1 MSFNTRVI
9 TGNAVVIL
17 ISVILF
23 TIAAPPSQLLIN
35 LAIGSG
41 LLVGSS
47 LVLWLLCRQAF
58 TPLSRIVD
66 VIETAA
72 GGNLSVRADDKGV
85 GEIVRLARGFNRMME
100 DMNKAMRQ
108 FYYVAELVRDS
119 VAMVSANTTSMVAAA
134 EDVAMQASTI
144 ATASEEMAAT
154 SGDIALNC
162 QYAAGNAQ
170 TAAEQTTS
178 GVQIILNGAKLM
190 DTIAK
195 RVNDASKTVEGLG
208 KRSDQIDA
216 IVSTIQDIA
225 DQTNLLALNAAI
237 EAARAGEQGRGF
249 AVVADEV
256 RALAERTTKATKEIS
271 AMIQAIQEETRRAV
285 NSMSEGVDEVHRGT
299 DETTRSG
306 EAFNDILHKVSELT
320 TQISQI
326 ASAAEEQTATTQE
339 ISSNIL
345 MITEVV
351 EQNVNNARSTTTAT
365 TLLTQQVDELHNLVS
380 SLQLAKMLE
389 WDDSFLTGIELFDQQ
404 HRQLCDMVNEL
415 YISMQQKRSKEV
427 VGAILDKLIAYTATH
442 FAAEEAAFAK
452 TNFPEDAEHRSHH
465 TKLVQQALDLQS
477 KFNSGEAV
485 LTQSVIEFLQDWLI
499 NHIKGVDKRYGPYL
513 NKHGIR

>member
-1 MSFNTRVI
+1 MSFSTRVI
-9 TGNAVVIL
+9 TGNAFFIL

-23 TIAAPPSQLLIN
+23 TIASPLSQMPVN
-35 LAIGSG
+35 LAIGFG
-41 LLVGSS
+41 LLAGSS
-47 LVLWLLCRQAF
+47 IVLWLLCRQAF
-58 TPLSRIVD
+58 TPISRIVD

-72 GGNLSVRADDKGV
+72 GGNLSVRADDRGV
-85 GEIVRLARGFNRMME
+85 GEIVRLARAFNRMME

-119 VAMVSANTTSMVAAA
+119 VAMVSANTSSMVAAA

-170 TAAEQTTS
+170 TAAGQTTS
-178 GVQIILNGAKLM
+178 GVQIILNGARLM
-190 DTIAK
+190 EAIAK

-208 KRSDQIDA
+208 KRSDQIGA

-237 EAARAGEQGRGF
+237 EAARAGEQGRGLPWWPTKF
-249 AVVADEV
+249 APWRRGPQRHQGDQHHDPGHSGRDA
-256 RALAERTTKATKEIS
+256 
-271 AMIQAIQEETRRAV
+271 RAV

-306 EAFNDILHKVSELT
+306 EAFNDILNKVSELT

-326 ASAAEEQTATTQE
+326 ASAAEEQTATTRE

-345 MITEVV
+345 MITDVV

-365 TLLTQQVDELHNLVS
+365 GLLTQQVDELHKLVS

-389 WDDSFLTGIELFDQQ
+389 WDDSFLTGIALFDQQ

-415 YISMQQKRSKEV
+415 YISMQQKRSKEMT
-427 VGAILDKLIAYTATH
+427 GAILDKLIAYTATH

-452 TNFPEDAEHRSHH
+452 TNFPEDAEHRKHH
-465 TKLVQQALDLQS
+465 AKLVEQALDLQS

-499 NHIKGVDKRYGPYL
+499 NHIKGVDKRYGAYL